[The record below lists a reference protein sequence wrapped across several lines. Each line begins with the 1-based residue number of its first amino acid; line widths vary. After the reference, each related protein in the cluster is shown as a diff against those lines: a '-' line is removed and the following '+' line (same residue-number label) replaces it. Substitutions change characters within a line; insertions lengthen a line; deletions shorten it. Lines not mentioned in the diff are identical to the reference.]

1 MSPVTVFFRTLLKS
15 SAIFIGTAAIF
26 LHPSLEWRGNALD
39 RTTVG
44 AQQGARQAAIA
55 ALVVA
60 LNDPDARVRSTA
72 ADALGELRATARIVA
87 VQPMLRLAVPR

>member
-15 SAIFIGTAAIF
+15 SAIFIGTAAVF
-26 LHPSLEWRGNALD
+26 LHPSLEWHGAVD

-44 AQQGARQAAIA
+44 AQPGARQAAIA

-87 VQPMLRLAVPR
+87 VQPMLCLVVPR